1 MRLTYKMIADFFKP
15 KKKALLAIN
24 SEQPSSA
31 SIDDKNFHVRSFLKY
46 YLSMSHPPYYAVLIT
61 GAWGIGKTHLIKSI
75 LKTLLGHRSYSYISL
90 YGLNSVDAIDSA
102 LYQSLYPA
110 LSTKGVKIVGRAS
123 KALMKYARIDNL
135 ISIKDFVQPTNDRL
149 FVFDDLER
157 SPLEPDILLG
167 YINELVEHDG
177 CKVLI
182 IGNEEKLIDKQGY
195 KETREKLI
203 GRTLEVQPEINDAF
217 DNFLAQLNSDLAK
230 ETLNKNK
237 ETIVT
242 IFLEATATNF
252 RIMQQTI
259 WDYERIVSCLDQKH
273 LDSQDGIKALT
284 ESFFAISF
292 EAKAGFLTK
301 SDILERPDSLL
312 RAMMQ
317 SQQDQPEL
325 AIDIANKR
333 FSEAD
338 LHESVLSGEF
348 ICELLFKG
356 LVNPSL
362 LRESLELSKYF
373 IDVST
378 EPAWRTVWHGFERSE
393 NEFENAVIEMERQ
406 FQARELLDIGVIL
419 HVVGM
424 RVWLS
429 EIGEFSLTR
438 QLAFDQAR
446 DYISDLYKAG
456 ELTPAEPR
464 SIGRSGYEGYGGL
477 GIHEQGSE
485 DFVEFF
491 SFMEGMQSKAAID
504 QYPVKAR
511 KLLEDMELNASVF
524 LRRICSTYEHEN
536 IYAQIPL
543 LTFIPPSEF
552 VKRVMKLD
560 GASQRTVFLALN
572 LRYSDGILQRDLKSE
587 TSWILDIYNIFD
599 SSLKSSRPI
608 VRWSLSNALNHYLK
622 PIAIQAEDEIKKH
635 ED

>member
-1 MRLTYKMIADFFKP
+1 M
-15 KKKALLAIN
+15 N
-24 SEQPSSA
+24 
-31 SIDDKNFHVRSFLKY
+31 Y
-46 YLSMSHPPYYAVLIT
+46 YLSVGHPPYYAALIT
-61 GAWGIGKTHLIKSI
+61 GAWGIGKTYLVKSI
-75 LKTLLGHRSYSYISL
+75 LKTLLGDRSYSYISL

-102 LYQSLYPA
+102 MYQSLHPA

-123 KALMKYARIDNL
+123 KALMKYARVDNL
-135 ISIKDFVQPTNDRL
+135 INIKDFVHPGNDRL

-167 YINELVEHDG
+167 YINEMVEHDG

-182 IGNEEKLIDKQGY
+182 IGNEEKLIGKQGY
-195 KETREKLI
+195 TETREKLI
-203 GRTLEVQPEINDAF
+203 GRTLEVQPEINGAF
-217 DNFLAQLNSDLAK
+217 DNFLAQLSSDIAR

-259 WDYERIVSCLDQKH
+259 WDFERLINCLDQKH
-273 LDSQDGIKALT
+273 LNSQDGIKALT
-284 ESFFAISF
+284 ETFFAISF
-292 EAKAGFLTK
+292 ETKAGFLTK
-301 SDILERPDSLL
+301 SDILGRPDSLL

-317 SQQDQPEL
+317 GQQDQPEL
-325 AIDIANKR
+325 AIDVANKR

-338 LHESVLSGEF
+338 LHDPILSSEF

-356 LVNPSL
+356 LIIPSL

-378 EPAWRTVWHGFERSE
+378 EPAWRTVWHGFDRSE
-393 NEFENAVIEMERQ
+393 AEFKDAVIEMERQ
-406 FQARELLDIGVIL
+406 FQARELLDIGIIL

-429 EIGEFSLTR
+429 KIGEFSLTR
-438 QLAFDQAR
+438 KLAFDQAR
-446 DYISDLYKAG
+446 DYISDLYTAG
-456 ELTPAEPR
+456 ELTPAEPA

-485 DFVEFF
+485 DFLEFF
-491 SFMEGMQSKAAID
+491 SFMEDMQSKAAID

-524 LRRICSTYEHEN
+524 LRKICSTYEHEN
-536 IYAQIPL
+536 IYAYTPL
-543 LTFIPPSEF
+543 LSSIPPSEF
-552 VKRVMKLD
+552 VERVMKLD
-560 GASQRTVFLALN
+560 GAGQRTVIIALN
-572 LRYSDGILQRDLKSE
+572 LRYSHGMLQRDLKSE
-587 TSWILDIYNIFD
+587 TSWFFDVYNDFS

-608 VRWSLSNALNHYLK
+608 VRWNLSNALNHYLK
-622 PIAIQAEDEIKKH
+622 PIAIQAEEEGKEK